1 MLRSL
6 ALSLL
11 LLLSNAAVAQDR
23 TLRILVGFPAG
34 ASLDAMTR
42 LVADKMKDS
51 LGHPVV
57 VENRPG
63 AGGRIVMQAIKNGP
77 TDGSVIVMTPLV
89 TVVTAPHIYKDL
101 GYDAFADFAPIA
113 HAADFLFAFAVGPSV
128 PAKSLA
134 DYIALA
140 KQDPKYTNYA
150 SAAPGSLPHFFS
162 ILFADKA
169 GLKLNHVG
177 YRGTAL
183 AMTDLFGGQIAAFMG
198 TAGDLAAHHKAG
210 KLRVLVTSGAQRASQ
225 LPDVPTFRELK
236 YDIEG
241 AGWYAAYGHAAMPKE
256 AIDRV
261 SKAMST
267 ALRSPDLKQRF
278 DALGIV
284 PTGHPPAEL
293 ARIHKRD
300 YELWGPVIRASG
312 FKPEN

>member
-261 SKAMST
+261 SKAMSA
-267 ALRSPDLKQRF
+267 ALRS
-278 DALGIV
+278 
-284 PTGHPPAEL
+284 
-293 ARIHKRD
+293 
-300 YELWGPVIRASG
+300 
-312 FKPEN
+312 

>member
-1 MLRSL
+1 
-6 ALSLL
+6 
-11 LLLSNAAVAQDR
+11 
-23 TLRILVGFPAG
+23 
-34 ASLDAMTR
+34 
-42 LVADKMKDS
+42 
-51 LGHPVV
+51 
-57 VENRPG
+57 
-63 AGGRIVMQAIKNGP
+63 
-77 TDGSVIVMTPLV
+77 
-89 TVVTAPHIYKDL
+89 
-101 GYDAFADFAPIA
+101 
-113 HAADFLFAFAVGPSV
+113 
-128 PAKSLA
+128 
-134 DYIALA
+134 
-140 KQDPKYTNYA
+140 
-150 SAAPGSLPHFFS
+150 
-162 ILFADKA
+162 
-169 GLKLNHVG
+169 
-177 YRGTAL
+177 
-183 AMTDLFGGQIAAFMG
+183 GGQIAAFMG